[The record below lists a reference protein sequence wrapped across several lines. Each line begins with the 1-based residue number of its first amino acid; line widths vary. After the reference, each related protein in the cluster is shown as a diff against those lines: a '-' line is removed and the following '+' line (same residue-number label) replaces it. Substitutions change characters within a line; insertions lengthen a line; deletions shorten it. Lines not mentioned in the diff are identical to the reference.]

1 VTITVA
7 IKKGGRLAGLR
18 ILAITEELKEPMW
31 KIAIGGDLTRM
42 CLRISTQKVHLRS
55 DLGHHLA
62 QLSEKVFH
70 YGVGVTII
78 DEGDPDTVR
87 LSLRSVCGV
96 NVAEIVI
103 GYGGG
108 GHPGAAGMAIN
119 QAEFR
124 SQWLKG
130 QVVKSPDS
138 DSLVPFS

>member
-1 VTITVA
+1 MA
-7 IKKGGRLAGLR
+7 IKKGGRLASLR

-42 CLRISTQKVHLRS
+42 CLGISTQKVHLRS

-62 QLSEKVFH
+62 ELSGKVFNF
-70 YGVGVTII
+70 GVGITII
-78 DEGDPDTVR
+78 DDGDPNTVT
-87 LSLRSVCGV
+87 LSMRSIGGV
-96 NVAEIVI
+96 NVAEIAIV
-103 GYGGG
+103 YGGG
-108 GHPGAAGMAIN
+108 GHPGAAGMIIN
-119 QAEFR
+119 QAEFN